1 MLALMAVL
9 FLASPLPPPA
19 PKYPPGYYSDEC
31 AGQVLCPFAPD
42 GTRYCICAPG
52 VVVLDRFDY
61 RPSEPATVALTK
73 PEPFGAYPC
82 ELHEGSPAVQAA
94 PVSEGPEMQLSPS
107 WRDEM
112 GFGQ

>member
-1 MLALMAVL
+1 MLALMMTLMLTSPHAVNR
-9 FLASPLPPPA
+9 PA
-19 PKYPPGYYSDEC
+19 PLTYQEDFDDC
-31 AGQVLCPFAPD
+31 ARTGQVMCTA
-42 GTRYCICAPG
+42 YCWCAPRM
-52 VVVLDRFDY
+52 VVLDRFDY